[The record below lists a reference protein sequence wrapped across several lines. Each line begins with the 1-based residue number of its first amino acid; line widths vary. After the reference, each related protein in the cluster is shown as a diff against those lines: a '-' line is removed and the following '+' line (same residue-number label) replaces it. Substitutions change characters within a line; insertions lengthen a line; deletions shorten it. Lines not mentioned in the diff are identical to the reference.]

1 MGPPPALED
10 ARWSTVREGE
20 QAMKDIGVGIIGI
33 GTVGAGVVQVLQE
46 NAGEIERRLGARLKL
61 VRVAD
66 KDIESDRGVPI
77 DRGLLTTDVAE
88 VLENPEI
95 QIVAELIG
103 GYEPAR
109 GFLLRAIAQGKHV
122 VTANKALLAVHG
134 DEIFAAARAAGV
146 DVGFEASVGGGI
158 PILRAVRE
166 GMAANRVRSVLGIL
180 NGTTNY
186 ILTEMTERGEA
197 FERVL
202 KEAQK
207 LGYAEADP
215 TFDVEGVDAA
225 HKLAILATMA
235 FGCRVPFSAVF
246 TEGISRITPQDI
258 EYAGEF
264 GYHVKLLAIGK
275 KDGKRVEVR
284 VHPTMVPSSHLLA
297 GVRGVYN
304 AVYVD
309 ADFLGPSLYY
319 GQGAGRR
326 ATASAVVGDMIEL
339 ARNVRQGV
347 SWRVPPRAFQE
358 EALEAAQIKPIEE
371 ILCQYYLR
379 FTALDKPGVLSRI
392 SGILG
397 EYGISIESVVQKGRD
412 AGQAVPLVFMTHEAR
427 EADVRRALG
436 EIDTLGV
443 TLGVPAL
450 IRIEG

>member
-1 MGPPPALED
+1 M
-10 ARWSTVREGE
+10 REV
-20 QAMKDIGVGIIGI
+20 GVGIIGI

-46 NAGEIERRLGARLKL
+46 NAAEIERRLGARLRV

-66 KDIESDRGVPI
+66 KDIETDRGVPI
-77 DRGLLTTDVAE
+77 DRAVLTTDADE
-88 VLENPEI
+88 VLADPEV
-95 QIVAELIG
+95 QIVVELIG
-103 GYEPAR
+103 GYEPAK
-109 GFLLRAIAQGKHV
+109 GFLLQAIANAKHV

-134 DEIFAAARAAGV
+134 DQVFEAARDAGV
-146 DVGFEASVGGGI
+146 DIGFEASVGGGI

-166 GMAANRVRSVLGIL
+166 GMAANRIRSVLGIL

-186 ILTEMTERGEA
+186 ILTEMKERGEA

-202 KEAQK
+202 REAQK

-215 TFDVEGVDAA
+215 TVDVEGVDAA
-225 HKLAILATMA
+225 HKLTILATMA
-235 FGCRVPFSAVF
+235 FGCRVPFAAVY

-258 EYAGEF
+258 EYAEEF
-264 GYHVKLLAIGK
+264 GYDVKLLAIAK
-275 KDGKRVEVR
+275 RDGKRVEVR
-284 VHPTMVPSSHLLA
+284 VHPTMIPSSHMLA
-297 GVRGVYN
+297 DVRGVYN

-326 ATASAVVGDMIEL
+326 ATASAVVGDIIEL
-339 ARNVRQGV
+339 ARNVLRGAGG
-347 SWRVPPRAFQE
+347 RVPPRAFQE
-358 EALEAAQIKPIEE
+358 EALSAAEIKPIEE
-371 ILCQYYLR
+371 VVCQYYLR

-397 EYGISIESVVQKGRD
+397 ECGISIESVVQKGRD

-443 TLGVPAL
+443 TLGSPAL

>member
-1 MGPPPALED
+1 M
-10 ARWSTVREGE
+10 RE
-20 QAMKDIGVGIIGI
+20 IGVGIIGI

-46 NAGEIERRLGARLKL
+46 NGPEIERRLGARLRL

-66 KDIESDRGVPI
+66 KDIETDRGVAL
-77 DRGLLTTDVAE
+77 DRSLLTTDVAD
-88 VLENPEI
+88 VVENPDI
-95 QIVAELIG
+95 HIVAELVG
-103 GYEPAR
+103 GYEPAKT
-109 GFLLRAIAQGKHV
+109 FLLRAIENGKHV

-134 DEIFAAARAAGV
+134 EEIFAAARAKGV

-166 GMAANRVRSVLGIL
+166 GMAANRVRTVFGIL

-186 ILTEMTERGEA
+186 ILTEMKEKGEA

-202 KEAQK
+202 REAQR

-225 HKLAILATMA
+225 HKITILATMA
-235 FGCRVPFSAVF
+235 FGCRVPFSEVF
-246 TEGISRITPQDI
+246 TEGIRRITPQDI
-258 EYAGEF
+258 EYASDF
-264 GYHVKLLAIGK
+264 GYDIKLLAVAK
-275 KDGKRVEVR
+275 QDGKRVDVR
-284 VHPTMVPSSHLLA
+284 VHPTMIPSSHLLA
-297 GVRGVYN
+297 DVRGVYN

-309 ADFLGPSLYY
+309 ADFLGPTLYY

-326 ATASAVVGDMIEL
+326 ATASAVVGDLVEL
-339 ARNVRQGV
+339 ARNVQQGT
-347 SWRVPPRAFQE
+347 SWRVPPRAYQE
-358 EALEAAQIKPIEE
+358 DALAPAHLKPIEE
-371 ILCQYYLR
+371 VVCQYYLR

-412 AGQAVPLVFMTHEAR
+412 AGQAVPLVFMTHEAK
-427 EADVRRALG
+427 EADVRQALG

-443 TLGVPAL
+443 TLGAPAL

>member
-1 MGPPPALED
+1 
-10 ARWSTVREGE
+10 
-20 QAMKDIGVGIIGI
+20 MKEIGVGIIGM

-46 NAGEIERRLGARLKL
+46 NGPEIERRLGFRLRL
-61 VRVAD
+61 VKVAD
-66 KDIESDRGVPI
+66 KDIETDRGVTV
-77 DRGLLTTDVAE
+77 DRALLTTEVAD

-95 QIVAELIG
+95 QVVVELVG
-103 GYEPAR
+103 GYEPAKT
-109 GFLLRAIAQGKHV
+109 FLLRAIECGKHV

-134 DEIFAAARAAGV
+134 DEIFAAARAKGV

-166 GMAANRVRSVLGIL
+166 GMAANRVRSVFGIL

-186 ILTEMTERGEA
+186 ILTEMKEKGEA

-202 KEAQK
+202 REAQR

-225 HKLAILATMA
+225 HKITILATMA
-235 FGCRVPFSAVF
+235 FGCRVPFPEVF
-246 TEGISRITPQDI
+246 TEGIRRITPQDI
-258 EYAGEF
+258 EYASDF
-264 GYHVKLLAIGK
+264 GYDIKLLAVAK
-275 KDGKRVEVR
+275 QDGKRVDVR
-284 VHPTMVPSSHLLA
+284 VHPTMIPSSHLLA
-297 GVRGVYN
+297 DVRGVFN

-309 ADFLGPSLYY
+309 ADFLGPTLYY

-326 ATASAVVGDMIEL
+326 ATASAVVGDIVEL
-339 ARNVRQGV
+339 ARNVQHGI

-358 EALEAAQIKPIEE
+358 EALTPARLKPIEE
-371 ILCQYYLR
+371 VVCQYYLR

-412 AGQAVPLVFMTHEAR
+412 AGQAVPLVFMTHEAK
-427 EADVRRALG
+427 EADIRQALG

-443 TLGVPAL
+443 TLGAPAL

>member
-1 MGPPPALED
+1 M
-10 ARWSTVREGE
+10 RE
-20 QAMKDIGVGIIGI
+20 IGVGIIGF
-33 GTVGAGVVQVLQE
+33 GTVGAGVVQVLKE
-46 NAGEIERRLGARLKL
+46 NGDEIARRLGARLRL
-61 VRVAD
+61 VKVAD
-66 KDIESDRGVPI
+66 KDLESDRGVPLEA
-77 DRGLLTTDVAE
+77 GLLTAE
-88 VLENPEI
+88 VGEVVENPAVD
-95 QIVAELIG
+95 IVVELVG

-109 GFLLRAIAQGKHV
+109 TFLARAIAAGKHV

-134 DEIFAAARAAGV
+134 DELFAAARARGV

-166 GMAANRVRSVLGIL
+166 GMAANRVRTVYGIL

-186 ILTEMTERGEA
+186 ILTEMKEKQES

-202 KEAQK
+202 KEAQR

-215 TFDVEGVDAA
+215 TFDVEGIDAA
-225 HKLAILATMA
+225 HKITLLATLA
-235 FGCRVPFSAVF
+235 FGRKVPFAGVY
-246 TEGISRITPQDI
+246 TDGLSRITPQDI
-258 EYAGEF
+258 EYAEELGF
-264 GYHVKLLAIGK
+264 DIKLLAVA
-275 KDGKRVEVR
+275 KDDGRRLDVR
-284 VHPTMVPSSHLLA
+284 VHPTMIPSTHLLA

-326 ATASAVVGDMIEL
+326 ATASAVVGDLVEI
-339 ARNVRQGV
+339 ARDVLLGV

-358 EALEAAQIKPIEE
+358 EALGEARLKPIEE
-371 ILCQYYLR
+371 VVCQYYLR

-397 EYGISIESVVQKGRD
+397 QYGISIESVVQKGRA
-412 AGQAVPLVFMTHEAR
+412 AGQAVPLIIMTHEAR
-427 EADVRRALG
+427 EADIRHALG
-436 EIDTLGV
+436 EIEAEAV
-443 TLGVPAL
+443 TLGGPTL

>member
-1 MGPPPALED
+1 M
-10 ARWSTVREGE
+10 REV
-20 QAMKDIGVGIIGI
+20 GVGIIGI

-46 NAGEIERRLGARLKL
+46 NAAEIERRLGARLRV

-66 KDIESDRGVPI
+66 KDIDTDRGVPM
-77 DRGLLTTDVAE
+77 DRAVLTTDADE
-88 VLENPEI
+88 VLENPEV
-95 QIVAELIG
+95 QIVVELIG
-103 GYEPAR
+103 GYEPAK
-109 GFLLRAIAQGKHV
+109 GFLLQAIANGKHV

-134 DEIFAAARAAGV
+134 DQVFEAARDAGV
-146 DVGFEASVGGGI
+146 DIGFEASVGGGI

-166 GMAANRVRSVLGIL
+166 GMAANRIRSVLGIL

-186 ILTEMTERGEA
+186 ILTEMKERGEA

-202 KEAQK
+202 REAQK

-225 HKLAILATMA
+225 HKLTILATMA
-235 FGCRVPFSAVF
+235 FGCRVPFAAVY

-258 EYAGEF
+258 EYAEEF
-264 GYHVKLLAIGK
+264 GYDVKLLAIAK
-275 KDGKRVEVR
+275 RDGKRVEVR
-284 VHPTMVPSSHLLA
+284 VHPTMIPSSHMLA
-297 GVRGVYN
+297 DVRGVYN

-326 ATASAVVGDMIEL
+326 ATASAVVGDIIEL
-339 ARNVRQGV
+339 ARNVLRGAGG
-347 SWRVPPRAFQE
+347 RVPPRAFQE
-358 EALEAAQIKPIEE
+358 EALSAAEIKPIEE
-371 ILCQYYLR
+371 VVCQYYLR
-379 FTALDKPGVLSRI
+379 FTALDKLGVLSRI

-397 EYGISIESVVQKGRD
+397 ECGISIESVVQKGRD

-443 TLGVPAL
+443 TLGLPAL

>member
-1 MGPPPALED
+1 
-10 ARWSTVREGE
+10 
-20 QAMKDIGVGIIGI
+20 MKEIGVGIIGM

-46 NAGEIERRLGARLKL
+46 NGSEIERRLGARLRL

-66 KDIESDRGVPI
+66 KDIETDRGVAV
-77 DRGLLTTDVAE
+77 DRGLLTTQVTD

-95 QIVAELIG
+95 QIVVELVG
-103 GYEPAR
+103 GYEPAKT
-109 GFLLRAIAQGKHV
+109 FLLRAIENGKHV

-134 DEIFAAARAAGV
+134 DEIFAAARARDV

-166 GMAANRVRSVLGIL
+166 GMAANRVRTVLGIL

-186 ILTEMTERGEA
+186 ILTEMKDKGEA

-202 KEAQK
+202 REAQR

-225 HKLAILATMA
+225 HKITLLATMA
-235 FGCRVPFSAVF
+235 FGCRVPFAEVF
-246 TEGISRITPQDI
+246 TEGIRKITPQDI
-258 EYAGEF
+258 EYAADF
-264 GYHVKLLAIGK
+264 GYDIKLLAVAK
-275 KDGKRVEVR
+275 QDGKRVDVR
-284 VHPTMVPSSHLLA
+284 VHPTMIPSSHLLA
-297 GVRGVYN
+297 DVRGVYN

-326 ATASAVVGDMIEL
+326 ATASAVVGDIVEL
-339 ARNVRQGV
+339 ARNVQRGIA
-347 SWRVPPRAFQE
+347 WRVPPRAYQE
-358 EALEAAQIKPIEE
+358 EALGVARLKPIEE
-371 ILCQYYLR
+371 VVCQYYLR
-379 FTALDKPGVLSRI
+379 FTALDKPGVLSKI

-412 AGQAVPLVFMTHEAR
+412 AGQAVPLVFMTHEAK
-427 EADVRRALG
+427 EADVRQALG

-443 TLGVPAL
+443 TLGAPAL

>member
-1 MGPPPALED
+1 MNE
-10 ARWSTVREGE
+10 
-20 QAMKDIGVGIIGI
+20 IGVGIIGI

-46 NAGEIERRLGARLKL
+46 NAPEIERRLGARLKL

-77 DRGLLTTDVAE
+77 DRALLTTDAAE
-88 VLENPEI
+88 VLEHPEI

-109 GFLLRAIAQGKHV
+109 GFLLRAMANGKHV

-134 DEIFAAARAAGV
+134 DEIFAAAKAAGV

-166 GMAANRVRSVLGIL
+166 GMAANRVRTVLGIL

-197 FERVL
+197 FDRVL
-202 KEAQK
+202 REAQK

-225 HKLAILATMA
+225 HKLALLATMA
-235 FGCRVPFSAVF
+235 FGCRVPFSSVF

-264 GYHVKLLAIGK
+264 GYHVKLLAIAK

-326 ATASAVVGDMIEL
+326 ATASAVVGDMVEL

-358 EALEAAQIKPIEE
+358 EALEAARIKPIEE
-371 ILCQYYLR
+371 VVCQYYLR

-392 SGILG
+392 SGVLG

-443 TLGVPAL
+443 TLGAPAL